1 MTAAAG
7 NAISWAAPGLLAEIA
22 DADAD
27 DSDDSDD
34 AKGTV
39 PAPLERKV
47 ACLSFMADES

>member
-22 DADAD
+22 DVDA
-27 DSDDSDD
+27 DDSDD